1 MILPMLR
8 EFYINTHKY
17 LGRDIVQGHSKHSLV
32 EITPYGIL
40 VEWDQLHENTYYKI
54 KMCGEDSG

>member
-1 MILPMLR
+1 MLR

-32 EITPYGIL
+32 EITPCGIL